1 MKTINLRDYYPDYT
15 EDYYVEVEDNVASAL
30 AYMDRCERTRR
41 NKLWRYRAF
50 YSLDAF
56 QAENDMLEHSPSA
69 EEVYER
75 KELAQALEEALLRLP
90 AKRRQ
95 RVLLHCVDGLSM
107 HKIAQSEGVSTAAV
121 DYTIHRS
128 LDEMRKSLTSFV
140 E

>member
-56 QAENDMLEHSPSA
+56 QAENDMLEHSPFTDA
-69 EEVYER
+69 GREVPV
-75 KELAQALEEALLRLP
+75 LCQA
-90 AKRRQ
+90 
-95 RVLLHCVDGLSM
+95 DG
-107 HKIAQSEGVSTAAV
+107 
-121 DYTIHRS
+121 
-128 LDEMRKSLTSFV
+128 
-140 E
+140 